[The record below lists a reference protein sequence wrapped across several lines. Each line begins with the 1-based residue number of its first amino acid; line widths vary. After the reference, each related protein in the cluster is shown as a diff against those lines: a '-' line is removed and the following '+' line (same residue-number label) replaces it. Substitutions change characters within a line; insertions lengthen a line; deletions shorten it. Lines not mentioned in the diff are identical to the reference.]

1 MKYAVLHIFTAAMC
15 ALACGCRTSYKDAIA
30 ARNDIMYGSGE
41 YAVRRATNMV
51 NSVVNRQLGHME
63 LGRIRMLQG
72 DFAASSDFMAPQ
84 LEELFDDSNEGPI
97 LKKGAIAGNILAA
110 TLGDD
115 RAIPY
120 QLPAFEL
127 LLGLQYQAV
136 NSLCLGKPDDAR
148 VYIMR
153 ATSAQTQIKEEIE
166 EAHAKDTEAEPDADA
181 QKYAANSDK
190 AMADISQKLDPVA
203 NAVRASYENALAWYL
218 MGLFL
223 EKEND
228 RSNAAIAYKEAA
240 AISPAIA
247 PCAKAPKTGGRDVIV
262 VYEEDL
268 VDFKEPIKIPLPFGG
283 TMWAVD
289 FPVYNAPPKPPSR
302 INVEVDGALS
312 ATCVP
317 VVNVQ
322 ALAYREL
329 KDKLPGVVTRNVT
342 RAAVKIAA
350 QQVANHVNTG
360 NSYANLALQLGVLAY
375 NATRTVIDEADTRA
389 WQTVPEHV
397 HLARLGVPASAKSLT
412 LRNAGTG
419 RSCEV
424 PLPDGAGTTIVW
436 FTDARGFATV
446 TVMPFKRKGSA
457 TWARTESLLAPPPM
471 QSPSQPRRAISG

>member
-1 MKYAVLHIFTAAMC
+1 MKHLVLHTFAAVLC
-15 ALACGCRTSYKDAIA
+15 AFACGCRTSYKDAVA
-30 ARNDIMYGSGE
+30 ARNDMIYGSGE

-51 NSVVNRQLGHME
+51 NSVVNKQLGHME

-72 DFAASSDFMAPQ
+72 DFTASSSFMAPQ
-84 LEELFDDSNEGPI
+84 LEDLFDDSNEGPI
-97 LKKGAIAGNILAA
+97 LKKGVVAGNILAA

-153 ATSAQTQIKEEIE
+153 ATAAQTQIKEEIE
-166 EAHAKDTEAEPDADA
+166 EAHAKDTEDEPDADA
-181 QKYAANSDK
+181 QKYAANSNK
-190 AMADISQKLDPVA
+190 ALSDISQKLDPVA

-228 RSNAAIAYKEAA
+228 PSNAAIAYKEAA
-240 AISPAIA
+240 AISPAISS
-247 PCAKAPKTGGRDVIV
+247 CTKAPGKGGRDVIV
-262 VYEEDL
+262 VYEEDF
-268 VDFKEPIKIPLPFGG
+268 VDMKEPIKIPLPFGG
-283 TMWAVD
+283 TVWGVD
-289 FPVYNAPPKPPSR
+289 FPVYNAPAKIPSHV
-302 INVEVDGALS
+302 NVEVGGALS

-322 ALAYREL
+322 ALAYRDL
-329 KDKLPGVVTRNVT
+329 KDHLPGIVTRNIT

-360 NSYANLALQLGVLAY
+360 NSYANLAIQLGVLAY
-375 NATRTVIDEADTRA
+375 NTTRTVIDEADTRA

-397 HLARLGVPASAKSLT
+397 HLARLGVPATAKSLT
-412 LRNAGTG
+412 LRNTSTG
-419 RSCEV
+419 RSCDI

-446 TVMPFKRKGSA
+446 TVMPFKRQGAA

-471 QSPSQPRRAISG
+471 PHTTRPRT